1 MAKNNKKGLG
11 RGLNSLLGGDSY
23 ESDMQ
28 YSVDP
33 IEETKEDLDEFDGEV
48 KIRKVE
54 TKAKKEE
61 SKPAKKQ
68 PKEKTSASGQNILE
82 VSISKIVANPNQPRK
97 NFKQQELDEL
107 ADSIKRNGLL
117 QPILVCPKDDQYEV
131 IAGERRLRASKIAGL
146 KKVPII
152 IRQTNENKKME
163 LALIEN
169 IQREDLNPMEEAYS
183 YKKILDTQGI
193 SHSELAS
200 LVSKGRSTITNS
212 LRLLEL
218 PEDAQKMLYDGKI
231 TAGHARAI
239 LSVSSNMGKEK
250 LTKKIVDEKLTVR
263 EAEALANL
271 YNGQNT
277 KALTTVRPSAPKSY
291 KKAAKLLRD
300 YFGNNVRVK
309 KAKGKNK
316 VEIEF
321 GDEKDLE
328 RILGLII
335 KEEN

>member
-1 MAKNNKKGLG
+1 MAKKGLG

-23 ESDMQ
+23 EEDIRYGIDS
-28 YSVDP
+28 SV
-33 IEETKEDLDEFDGEV
+33 KEDDYSDEIEGFDGEV
-48 KIRKVE
+48 KIREIEPKQT
-54 TKAKKEE
+54 TK
-61 SKPAKKQ
+61 KPAKKQ
-68 PKEKTSASGQNILE
+68 ETKKDKASGQGVVE
-82 VSISKIVANPNQPRK
+82 VPISQLKANPDQPRK
-97 NFKQQELDEL
+97 NFSKQELDEL

-117 QPILVCPKDDQYEV
+117 QPILVCESEGGYEV
-131 IAGERRLRASKIAGL
+131 IAGERRLRACKIAGL
-146 KKVPII
+146 KKVPVIVK
-152 IRQTNENKKME
+152 QTNKNKKLE

-200 LVSKGRSTITNS
+200 IVSKARSTITNS

-218 PEDAQKMLYDGKI
+218 PESAQELLFDGKI

-239 LSVSSNMGKEK
+239 LSVSTQMGKEK
-250 LTKKIVDEKLTVR
+250 LSKKIVDEHLSVR
-263 EAEALANL
+263 EAESLANL

-277 KALTTVRPSAPKSY
+277 KALTTVRPAAPKSY

-300 YFGNNVRVK
+300 YLGNNARVK

-316 VEIEF
+316 IEIEF

-328 RILGLII
+328 RILGLIVHDN
-335 KEEN
+335 K